1 MLVAPAGRSGPN
13 PVPLARIRR
22 AETFRPQEGAIRKI
36 TVNLLSAAALVA
48 AGYAILRQGNDRSEP
63 EEARIEDVPAGE
75 TIPGR
80 IRLEKLRE
88 LGI

>member
-1 MLVAPAGRSGPN
+1 MPAERVRTKPRFT
-13 PVPLARIRR
+13 LARIRR
-22 AETFRPQEGAIRKI
+22 AATFRPQEGAIRKF

-48 AGYAILRQGNDRSEP
+48 AGYAILRQGNDRSELD
-63 EEARIEDVPAGE
+63 EARIDDVPAGE
-75 TIPGR
+75 KIPGR